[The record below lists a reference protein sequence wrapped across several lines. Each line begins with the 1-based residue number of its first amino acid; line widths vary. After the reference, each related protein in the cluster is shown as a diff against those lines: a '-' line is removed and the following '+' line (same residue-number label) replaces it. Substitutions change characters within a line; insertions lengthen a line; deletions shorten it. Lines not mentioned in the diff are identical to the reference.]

1 MWTRSSPTSSPRTT
15 IPWASTMRPSVR
27 LDRTEGLIVD
37 AQGIVVLG
45 ELVGDERVHIQAFDQ
60 PAQKFTAPLLL
71 QIHRDRLFT
80 RVDGK
85 EIAAHPILIRPE
97 RFPYP
102 AIRITVHRVLKANYP
117 HPVLCESV
125 CEIGNHRRLLQ
136 AQDGQ
141 PTEDL

>member
-1 MWTRSSPTSSPRTT
+1 MSPPLACKMGSYAASLESGPNPETPSQMRS
-15 IPWASTMRPSVR
+15 
-27 LDRTEGLIVD
+27 GLTVLRVIVD

-117 HPVLCESV
+117 HPVLW
-125 CEIGNHRRLLQ
+125 
-136 AQDGQ
+136 
-141 PTEDL
+141 